1 MELKSFIPATKRPF
15 LIAGPCSAETEGQVM
30 SIARDLAAQGNVDLF
45 RSGIWKPRTRPG
57 MFEGVGSEGLKWLKR
72 VKEETGL
79 RTTVEVANAH
89 HVYEALK
96 FGIDVLWI
104 GARTT
109 VNPFSVQEIADAL
122 RGCDIPVMI
131 KNPINPDLE
140 LWMGAFERL
149 HKVGITQLAAIHR
162 GFSTAAKTQYRNVP
176 HFEIAIELMRRMP
189 NLPIIGDNSHICGNR
204 HMLAEVAQQMM
215 DLNFDGLITEVHC
228 NPDEAWSDAKQQIT
242 PPVYAELIKNLTI
255 RTEQD
260 AGFLN
265 SIEAL
270 RVRIDETDNDILSL
284 LSKRMEFAS
293 DIGEYKKRNNISI
306 LQPTRWNEILN
317 SAVEKGRQ
325 RGLSDE
331 FVISLLTAVHQ
342 ESIRRQTLVMN
353 KVEVKKV
360 EKEEAV
366 MA

>member
-1 MELKSFIPATKRPF
+1 M
-15 LIAGPCSAETEGQVM
+15 
-30 SIARDLAAQGNVDLF
+30 
-45 RSGIWKPRTRPG
+45 
-57 MFEGVGSEGLKWLKR
+57 
-72 VKEETGL
+72 
-79 RTTVEVANAH
+79 ANAH

-149 HKVGITQLAAIHR
+149 HKVGITRLAAIHR
-162 GFSTAAKTQYRNVP
+162 GFSSAAKTQYRNVP

-204 HMLAEVAQQMM
+204 HMLAEVAQEMM

-242 PPVYAELIKNLTI
+242 PPVYKALIDNLVLRAEK
-255 RTEQD
+255 D
-260 AGFLN
+260 AGFLT

-270 RVRIDETDNDILSL
+270 RVQIDQIDGQL
-284 LSKRMEFAS
+284 LTLLGQRMGFAS
-293 DIGEYKKRNNISI
+293 EIGAYKKRNNIAI
-306 LQPTRWNEILN
+306 LQTGRWNEILN
-317 SAVEKGRQ
+317 SAVAKGREK
-325 RGLSDE
+325 GLSDE
-331 FVISLLTAVHQ
+331 FTIQLLTAIHQ

-353 KVEVKKV
+353 APAAIEQDV
-360 EKEEAV
+360 AV
-366 MA
+366 AAK

>member
-1 MELKSFIPATKRPF
+1 
-15 LIAGPCSAETEGQVM
+15 
-30 SIARDLAAQGNVDLF
+30 
-45 RSGIWKPRTRPG
+45 
-57 MFEGVGSEGLKWLKR
+57 
-72 VKEETGL
+72 
-79 RTTVEVANAH
+79 
-89 HVYEALK
+89 
-96 FGIDVLWI
+96 
-104 GARTT
+104 
-109 VNPFSVQEIADAL
+109 
-122 RGCDIPVMI
+122 
-131 KNPINPDLE
+131 
-140 LWMGAFERL
+140 
-149 HKVGITQLAAIHR
+149 
-162 GFSTAAKTQYRNVP
+162 
-176 HFEIAIELMRRMP
+176 
-189 NLPIIGDNSHICGNR
+189 
-204 HMLAEVAQQMM
+204 
-215 DLNFDGLITEVHC
+215 VHC

-353 KVEVKKV
+353 KVEAKKV

>member
-1 MELKSFIPATKRPF
+1 MCT
-15 LIAGPCSAETEGQVM
+15 
-30 SIARDLAAQGNVDLF
+30 
-45 RSGIWKPRTRPG
+45 RS
-57 MFEGVGSEGLKWLKR
+57 
-72 VKEETGL
+72 
-79 RTTVEVANAH
+79 
-89 HVYEALK
+89 
-96 FGIDVLWI
+96 
-104 GARTT
+104 
-109 VNPFSVQEIADAL
+109 
-122 RGCDIPVMI
+122 
-131 KNPINPDLE
+131 LE

-149 HKVGITQLAAIHR
+149 HKVGITKLAAIHR

-242 PPVYAELIKNLTI
+242 PDVYAKLIDNLVI
-255 RTEQD
+255 RSERD

-284 LSKRMEFAS
+284 LSKRMGFAE
-293 DIGEYKKRNNISI
+293 DIGAYKKRNNISI
-306 LQPTRWNEILN
+306 LQPSRWNEILN

-342 ESIRRQTLVMN
+342 ESIRRQTVVMN
-353 KVEVKKV
+353 KVEVV
-360 EKEEAV
+360 ENEAV
-366 MA
+366 TA